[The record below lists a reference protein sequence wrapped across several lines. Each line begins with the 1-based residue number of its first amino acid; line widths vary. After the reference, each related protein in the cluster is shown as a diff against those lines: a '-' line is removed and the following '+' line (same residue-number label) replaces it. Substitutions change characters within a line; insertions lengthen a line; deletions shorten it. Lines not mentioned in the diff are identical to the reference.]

1 MISYGRQSINRSDA
15 KSLRRVLKSE
25 WLTLGPQIQ
34 KFEDKISRLIQSES
48 FVVSSGTA
56 ALHCAYAAINLS
68 PGDEIISPP
77 NTFVATQAA
86 AMHFGA
92 KIVFCDIDKRTGNID
107 HSLIENLVTKK
118 TKAITVVDFAGQ
130 PANLEEI
137 RKLTDRYGLYFI
149 EDAAHSLGSKYKLK
163 PIGSIADLTTF
174 SFFPTKNITTAEGG
188 AVAAKDPNLLDKA
201 RKFGRQGMIKDPN
214 RFLYTPDGPWHQE
227 VHEIGLNYR
236 LPDLLC
242 ALGISQIERINDFK
256 IARQEI
262 FDYYFSELN
271 RVELIELPFRESFA
285 DPIWHLFPIKVNY
298 GLRNKLHKY
307 LADNNIFAQ
316 VNYVPAYY
324 HPVFQKMGYKRG
336 LCPIS
341 EEFYQ
346 QELSLPI
353 YPGLKRKELRKIIK
367 VIKNFCASQSL
378 KSHKEL

>member
-1 MISYGRQSINRSDA
+1 MISYGRHSINRSDA
-15 KSLRRVLKSE
+15 KSMRRVLKSE

-34 KFEDKISRLIQSES
+34 EFEEKISRLIQSES

-68 PGDEIISPP
+68 PGDEIITPP

-107 HSLIENLVTKK
+107 HSLIENLITKE

-130 PANLEEI
+130 SADLDEI

-149 EDAAHSLGSKYKLK
+149 EDAAHSLGSKYKLQ

-188 AVAAKDPNLLDKA
+188 AVAAKDPILLDKA

-214 RFLYTPDGPWHQE
+214 RFLCTPDGPWHQE

-242 ALGISQIERINDFK
+242 ALGISQIARINDFK

-262 FDYYFSELN
+262 FNYYFSELN
-271 RVELIELPFRESFA
+271 GIELIELPFRESFA
-285 DPIWHLFPIKVNY
+285 DPVWHLFPIKVNN

-307 LADNNIFAQ
+307 LLDNDIYAQ

-346 QELSLPI
+346 EELSLPI
-353 YPGLKRKELRKIIK
+353 HPGLKRKELRKIVK
-367 VIKNFCASQSL
+367 VIKNFVQVN
-378 KSHKEL
+378 H

>member
-1 MISYGRQSINRSDA
+1 MISYGRHSINRSDA
-15 KSLRRVLKSE
+15 KSMRRVLKSE

-34 KFEDKISRLIQSES
+34 EFEEKISRLIQSES

-68 PGDEIISPP
+68 PGDEIITPP

-107 HSLIENLVTKK
+107 HSLIENLITKE

-130 PANLEEI
+130 SADLDEI

-149 EDAAHSLGSKYKLK
+149 EDAAHSLGSKYKLQ

-188 AVAAKDPNLLDKA
+188 AVAAKDPILLDKA
-201 RKFGRQGMIKDPN
+201 RKFGRQGMIKDPS
-214 RFLYTPDGPWHQE
+214 RFLCTPDGPWHQE

-242 ALGISQIERINDFK
+242 ALGISQIARINDFK
-256 IARQEI
+256 ISRQEI

-271 RVELIELPFRESFA
+271 GIELIELPFRESFA
-285 DPIWHLFPIKVNY
+285 DPVWHLFPIKVNN

-307 LADNNIFAQ
+307 LLDNDIYAQ

-346 QELSLPI
+346 EELSLPI
-353 YPGLKRKELRKIIK
+353 HPGLKRKELRKIVK
-367 VIKNFCASQSL
+367 VIKNFVQVN
-378 KSHKEL
+378 H

>member
-1 MISYGRQSINRSDA
+1 MISYGRHSINRSDA
-15 KSLRRVLKSE
+15 KSMRRVLKSE

-34 KFEDKISRLIQSES
+34 EFEKKISRLIQSES

-68 PGDEIISPP
+68 PGDEIITPP

-107 HSLIENLVTKK
+107 HSLIEKLITKE

-130 PANLEEI
+130 PADLEEI
-137 RKLTDRYGLYFI
+137 RKLTERYGLYFI
-149 EDAAHSLGSKYKLK
+149 EDAAHSLGSKYKLQ

-214 RFLYTPDGPWHQE
+214 RFLCTPDGPWHQE

-242 ALGISQIERINDFK
+242 ALGISQIARINDFK

-262 FDYYFSELN
+262 FNYYFSELN
-271 RVELIELPFRESFA
+271 EIELIELPFRESFA
-285 DPIWHLFPIKVNY
+285 DPVWHLFPIKVNN

-307 LADNNIFAQ
+307 LLDNDIYAQ

-346 QELSLPI
+346 EELSLPI
-353 YPGLKRKELRKIIK
+353 HPGLKRKELRKIVK
-367 VIKNFCASQSL
+367 VIKNFVQVNR
-378 KSHKEL
+378 